1 MLVFFLIQSAEA
13 ETTYK
18 ACVAEANH
26 RQRSVEKCKAELLG
40 KIREQIYLCDQVI
53 KSVSSVHSELLQFN

>member
-1 MLVFFLIQSAEA
+1 MCVYVYMPMHVWLFQSAEA

-26 RQRSVEKCKAELLG
+26 RQRALEKVKVNTAQSKCT
-40 KIREQIYLCDQVI
+40 
-53 KSVSSVHSELLQFN
+53 HSYDIDLV